1 MRQGCPPSPLLFNI
15 LMEVLVIAVRQEE
28 ERKGIQ
34 IVKEEVKR
42 SIFADDMILYIDN
55 SKDSTKE
62 PS

>member
-34 IVKEEVKR
+34 IVKEEVKQ